1 VIKKRVGGGLM
12 MEKWMGGDMH
22 PSYRILMGPGPSNV
36 HYRVYQAMSNPVIG
50 YLDPQILACMD
61 EISEMLRGVFQTKN
75 QVTLAIS
82 ATGSAG
88 METAYV
94 NFVEP
99 GDVVVIGVNGFF
111 ADRMT
116 QVASRCGATVIRVEE
131 EWGKMIEPEK
141 MIKAL
146 REHPEAKICG
156 VVHGETSTGVRQ
168 PLEEIGAYCK
178 RTNTLLVVD
187 AVTTVGGYDVKVDE
201 WGIDVCYGSSQKCL
215 GVPPGLSPITVSS
228 KAMAVLHSRKTKVQS
243 FYLDLGLLEKYWG
256 QERVY
261 HHTAPASMFYALRE
275 GLKII
280 FEEGLEARFMRHQT
294 LGDRLKME
302 LEGLGFKLFAQE
314 GYRLPMLT
322 SVILPD
328 RVEDAKIRSRLL
340 NEYNIEVGGGLGWL
354 KGKIWRVGLMGET
367 CKLRYIHCLMGALG
381 DILA

>member
-1 VIKKRVGGGLM
+1 
-12 MEKWMGGDMH
+12 MGGDMH

-82 ATGSAG
+82 ATGSSG
-88 METAYV
+88 MEASYV

-116 QVASRCGATVIRVEE
+116 QVASRCGAKVIRVEE
-131 EWGKMIEPEK
+131 EWGKMIEPGK
-141 MIKAL
+141 MINAL
-146 REHPEAKICG
+146 KEHPEAKVCG

-178 RTNTLLVVD
+178 RTDTLLVVD

-215 GVPPGLSPITVSS
+215 GVPPGLSPITVSP
-228 KAMAVLHSRKTKVQS
+228 KAMDVLRSRKTKVQS
-243 FYLDLGLLEKYWG
+243 FYLDLTLLEKYWVE
-256 QERVY
+256 ERVY
-261 HHTAPASMFYALRE
+261 LNAAPASKFYALRE
-275 GLKII
+275 GLKIVM
-280 FEEGLEARFMRHQT
+280 EEGLEVRFGRHQT

-322 SVILPD
+322 SVVLPEGLD
-328 RVEDAKIRSRLL
+328 DAKIRSRLL

-354 KGKIWRVGLMGET
+354 NGKVWRVGLMGET

>member
-1 VIKKRVGGGLM
+1 M
-12 MEKWMGGDMH
+12 MEKWMVGDMH

-75 QVTLAIS
+75 RVTLAIS
-82 ATGSAG
+82 ATGSSG
-88 METAYV
+88 MEASFV

-116 QVASRCGATVIRVEE
+116 QVASRCGAQVVRVEE
-131 EWGKMIEPEK
+131 EWGKIVEPEK

-146 REHPEAKICG
+146 KEHPEAKICG
-156 VVHGETSTGVRQ
+156 VVHAETSTGVRQ

-178 RTNTLLVVD
+178 KVNTLFVVD
-187 AVTTVGGYDVKVDE
+187 AVTSLGACNVKVDE
-201 WGIDVCYGSSQKCL
+201 WGIDVCYSCSQKGL
-215 GVPPGLSPITVSS
+215 SVPPGLSPITVSS
-228 KAMAVLHSRKTKVQS
+228 KAMEVLSSRKTKVQS
-243 FYLDLGLLEKYWG
+243 FYLDLILLEKYWG
-256 QERVY
+256 EERVY
-261 HHTAPASMFYALRE
+261 HHTAPVSMFYALRE

-280 FEEGLEARFMRHQT
+280 FEEGLESRFRRHEV

-302 LEGLGFKLFAQE
+302 LEGFGFKLFAQE

-322 SVILPD
+322 SVVLPD
-328 RVEDAKIRSRLL
+328 WVDDAKTRSRLL
-340 NEYNIEVGGGLGWL
+340 NEYNIEVGAGLGWL

-367 CKLRYIHCLMGALG
+367 CKTRYIHCLMGALRE
-381 DILA
+381 ILV

>member
-1 VIKKRVGGGLM
+1 M

-61 EISEMLRGVFQTKN
+61 EISEMLRGIFQTKN

-82 ATGSAG
+82 ATGSSG
-88 METAYV
+88 MEASYV

-99 GDVVVIGVNGFF
+99 GDTVIVGVNGFF
-111 ADRMT
+111 AARMT
-116 QVASRCGATVIRVEE
+116 DVASRCGANVIRVDQD
-131 EWGKMIEPEK
+131 WGKMIEPEK
-141 MIKAL
+141 MVQAL
-146 REHPEAKICG
+146 KEHPEAKICG

-178 RTNTLLVVD
+178 KVDTLFLVD
-187 AVTTVGGYDVKVDE
+187 AVTSLGAGEVKVDE
-201 WGIDVCYGSSQKCL
+201 WGIDICYSCSQKGL
-215 GVPPGLSPITVSS
+215 SVPPGLSPVTVSP
-228 KAMAVLHSRKTKVQS
+228 KAMDVLRSRKTKVQS
-243 FYLDLGLLEKYWG
+243 FYLDLLLLEKYWG
-256 QERVY
+256 EERVY
-261 HHTAPASMFYALRE
+261 HHTAPVSMFYALRE
-275 GLKII
+275 GLKIV
-280 FEEGLEARFMRHQT
+280 FEEGLQNRFRRHEA

-302 LEGLGFKLFAQE
+302 LEGFGFKLFAQE

-322 SVILPD
+322 SVTLPD
-328 RVEDAKIRSRLL
+328 WVDDAKIRSKLL

-367 CKLRYIHCLMGALG
+367 CKLRYIHCLMGALRE
-381 DILA
+381 ILV

>member
-1 VIKKRVGGGLM
+1 M

-61 EISEMLRGVFQTKN
+61 EIREMLRGVFQTKN

-88 METAYV
+88 MELSFV

-99 GDVVVIGVNGFF
+99 EDVVVIGVNGFF

-116 QVASRCGATVIRVEE
+116 QVASRCGAKVIRVEE
-131 EWGKMIEPEK
+131 EWGKIVEPEK

-146 REHPEAKICG
+146 KKHPEAKICG
-156 VVHGETSTGVRQ
+156 LVHGETSTGVRQ
-168 PLEEIGAYCK
+168 PLEEIGAYCQK
-178 RTNTLLVVD
+178 GQTLLVVD
-187 AVTTVGGYDVKVDE
+187 AVTTLGGYNVKVDE

-215 GVPPGLSPITVSS
+215 SVPPGLSPITVSS
-228 KAMAVLHSRKTKVQS
+228 KAMDVLRSRKTKVQS
-243 FYLDLGLLEKYWG
+243 FYFDLILLEKYWG
-256 QERVY
+256 EERIY

-280 FEEGLEARFMRHQT
+280 FEEGLEARFHRHEV

-302 LEGLGFKLFAQE
+302 LEGFRFKLFAQE

-322 SVILPD
+322 SVALPD
-328 RVEDAKIRSRLL
+328 GVDDAKIRSRLL
-340 NEYNIEVGGGLGWL
+340 SEYNIEVGGGLGWL

-367 CKLRYIHCLMGALG
+367 CKIRYIQCLMGALKE
-381 DILA
+381 ILS

>member
-1 VIKKRVGGGLM
+1 M
-12 MEKWMGGDMH
+12 MEKSMGGDMH

-82 ATGSAG
+82 ATGSSG
-88 METAYV
+88 MEASYV

-116 QVASRCGATVIRVEE
+116 QVASRCGAQVIRVEG
-131 EWGKMIEPEK
+131 EWGKIVEPERV
-141 MIKAL
+141 IKAL
-146 REHPEAKICG
+146 KEHPEAKICG
-156 VVHGETSTGVRQ
+156 VVHAETSTGVRQ

-178 RTNTLLVVD
+178 KMNTLLVVD
-187 AVTTVGGYDVKVDE
+187 AVTSLGACEVKVDE
-201 WGIDVCYGSSQKCL
+201 WGIDVCYSCSQKGL
-215 GVPPGLSPITVSS
+215 SVPPGLSPVTVSP
-228 KAMAVLHSRKTKVQS
+228 KAMEVLRSRKTKVQS
-243 FYLDLGLLEKYWG
+243 FYLDLILLEKYWG
-256 QERVY
+256 EERVY
-261 HHTAPASMFYALRE
+261 HHTAPVSMFYALRE

-280 FEEGLEARFMRHQT
+280 FEEGLESRFRRHEV

-302 LEGLGFKLFAQE
+302 LEGFGFRLFAQE

-322 SVILPD
+322 SVLLPD
-328 RVEDAKIRSRLL
+328 WVDDAKTRSRLL
-340 NEYNIEVGGGLGWL
+340 NEYNIEVGAGLGWL

-367 CKLRYIHCLMGALG
+367 CKTRYIHCLMGALKE
-381 DILA
+381 ILS

>member
-1 VIKKRVGGGLM
+1 M
-12 MEKWMGGDMH
+12 MEKWMVGDMH

-75 QVTLAIS
+75 RVTLAIS
-82 ATGSAG
+82 ATGSSG
-88 METAYV
+88 MEASFV

-116 QVASRCGATVIRVEE
+116 QVASRCGAQVVRVEE
-131 EWGKMIEPEK
+131 EWGKIVEPEK

-146 REHPEAKICG
+146 KEHPEAKICG
-156 VVHGETSTGVRQ
+156 VVHAETSTGVRQ

-178 RTNTLLVVD
+178 KVNTLFVVD
-187 AVTTVGGYDVKVDE
+187 AVTSLGACNVKVDE
-201 WGIDVCYGSSQKCL
+201 WGIDVCYSCSQKGL
-215 GVPPGLSPITVSS
+215 SVPPGLSPITVSS
-228 KAMAVLHSRKTKVQS
+228 KAMEVLSSRKTKVQS
-243 FYLDLGLLEKYWG
+243 FYLDLILLKKYWG
-256 QERVY
+256 EERVY
-261 HHTAPASMFYALRE
+261 HHTAPVSMFYALRE

-280 FEEGLEARFMRHQT
+280 FEEGLESRFRRHEV

-302 LEGLGFKLFAQE
+302 LEGFGFKLFAQE

-322 SVILPD
+322 SVVLPD
-328 RVEDAKIRSRLL
+328 WVDDAKTRSRLL
-340 NEYNIEVGGGLGWL
+340 NEYNIEVGAGLGWL

-367 CKLRYIHCLMGALG
+367 CKTRYIHCLMGALRE
-381 DILA
+381 ILV